1 MRPPVETD
9 VHRLFRGY
17 FAGRTVRG
25 NRYGQDRR
33 EARHPRQGHA
43 VATWMAL
50 RRSELYLRVAFRIP
64 VSGSQSTLRFWR
76 MAYLAY
82 GQARHGLR
90 IWSRD
95 RRRRLVGQREVP
107 VRHPKIAEASDEHI
121 VGRFMPQRRIP
132 NCHVCRQQRCDR
144 YKQFWWHRA
153 RWPCTPLVTHIHSG
167 VGSRVQ
173 HEVSYGA
180 IAIPYPKTSI
190 PRSYAA
196 QWCATRVASML

>member
-1 MRPPVETD
+1 M
-9 VHRLFRGY
+9 
-17 FAGRTVRG
+17 
-25 NRYGQDRR
+25 
-33 EARHPRQGHA
+33 
-43 VATWMAL
+43 
-50 RRSELYLRVAFRIP
+50 P

-132 NCHVCRQQRCDR
+132 HCHVCRQQRCDR

-180 IAIPYPKTSI
+180 IAIPYPAYRGCLRGVKCCGVQTAPAFCSLAKISKSCSAGTSTEI
-190 PRSYAA
+190 LMS
-196 QWCATRVASML
+196 CL